1 MSAVDEDFMVRK
13 CGGEQCKE
21 PAFQNQQNAWLI
33 TDWDK
38 LEDHIGQ

>member
-13 CGGEQCKE
+13 CGGSNERTCLPESVKCL
-21 PAFQNQQNAWLI
+21 AHNL
-33 TDWDK
+33 WDK